1 MRLHLALALLA
12 AGALLLLAQPAEGT
26 SADAETPLYL
36 KRDGLGNTFKLNA
49 KEPQEN
55 RLGWWSCSEEL
66 NQQGTFYPLSTW
78 EQGLGGQVELGESY
92 TFTIWVESTNVQEIT
107 IRSTLYLFVVDEG
120 GNATRHNL
128 SREEV
133 SEEAEAFPPGT
144 TLNGNYTVGP
154 DSELSLDHGDY
165 HIVPAFSTIGLELET
180 SITWAPDTEN
190 RTVYIKADSPD
201 FDSHITVRM
210 RPVFLNPEVFFSND
224 RTDEP
229 GEDSL
234 YIKASVVDALGVI
247 DDSGS
252 GSVADLDLGSFSL
265 KIEDVS
271 GGGNF
276 DDSVN
281 VRDQHPFAKYIE
293 GRWQYQQDSGIS
305 SGTYQITIS
314 VTDMRGNIWEESVS
328 YDLTVDEFAIELE
341 HEDGGGGTYDLQLPR
356 GGKVEYRVKVWN
368 RGNTADSFEI
378 KVDDN
383 SLPSGWEATLLTSD
397 ELDLPVDQ
405 YVYARVRIEAPDGA
419 AGGSSATARLEVTSL
434 NDGSVSESM
443 DLRATV
449 RTYGAVISGL
459 DSRITID
466 PEALDIDG
474 LYRFPV
480 GVRNTGNDRDSYDVT
495 AIIGRGDWTVRIEE
509 GGQVVNTITVD
520 RGKTKQLEIVL
531 KPVNFENS
539 MGDEVDFRFSA
550 ESVPP
555 GDGSALFEAKLVVEI
570 PIERVIDLTIA
581 AVGLQVNG
589 RPYAQ
594 LMPGDLQ
601 AGAPVQFQLVVKN
614 LGGRG
619 ADPFSVK
626 LYVAGRVEASYS
638 VDMGLAGFGEALVL
652 LEWSKPAAGL
662 ATLRIT
668 ADSDLAVE
676 DERNRADN
684 SFSLSLDIAA
694 APSGNGD
701 SSGDGDGFSIPGFGL
716 AGALLS
722 AAIVAR
728 RRR

>member
-1 MRLHLALALLA
+1 MRLQLALALLA
-12 AGALLLLAQPAEGT
+12 AGALLLLAQPAEGAGAD
-26 SADAETPLYL
+26 SATPLYL
-36 KRDGLGNTFKLNA
+36 KRDGLGNIFKLTA

-55 RLGWWSCSEEL
+55 RLGWWRCSEEL
-66 NQQGTFYPLSTW
+66 NQQGSFFPLAKW
-78 EQGLGGQVELGESY
+78 EQGLGGQVELGDSY
-92 TFTIWVESTNVQEIT
+92 TFAIWVESTNVQEIT
-107 IRSTLYLFVVDEG
+107 LRATLYVVVNG
-120 GNATRHNL
+120 TQHNL
-128 SREEV
+128 SVEDV
-133 SEEAEAFPPGT
+133 SKQGTFPNLLT
-144 TLNGNYTVGP
+144 GNYTIEPV
-154 DSELSLDHGDY
+154 SELGLDHGDY
-165 HIVPAFSTIGLELET
+165 RTVPAFSAMGIELET

-201 FDSHITVRM
+201 FTSQIVVRM

-265 KIEDVS
+265 EIEGVS

-276 DDSVN
+276 DDSVR

-378 KVDDN
+378 EVDDN
-383 SLPSGWEATLLTSD
+383 SLPSGWEATMLTSD

-434 NDGSVSESM
+434 NDGSVSERM

-480 GVRNTGNDRDSYDVT
+480 GVRNTGNDRDSYYVT

-509 GGQVVNTITVD
+509 GGQAVNTITVD

-555 GDGSALFEAKLVVEI
+555 GDGSALFEAKLIVEI

-581 AVGLQVNG
+581 AVDLQVNG

-626 LYVAGRVEASYS
+626 LYVMGRVEASYS

-716 AGALLS
+716 AGALIS

-728 RRR
+728 RRW